1 MSKPWPKVRL
11 GGLLKPTARSEYVDP
26 LKEDLNLELGK
37 SGKEK
42 NNPEF
47 IFNTAFR
54 ISFFILFVPEFQI
67 EGPSLRG

>member
-1 MSKPWPKVRL
+1 MVSASRRDRNAFSSEARL
-11 GGLLKPTARSEYVDP
+11 FFVDP